1 MYEKITCIWLF
12 VLILCTTRSGTFPE
26 RYKAQEKIG
35 NETVNLEVEMSNKVF
50 YIIGGL
56 LLVGAIIVAAGLGVW
71 AYKLNNDLAQTQAEH
86 QALKADYEELESLH
100 RTTEKSFKVQSDAV
114 TTELENAQVQIKR
127 LENDL
132 EAAQKENE
140 LLRGKIAVI
149 KSKVEVLDAF
159 WFSSDASFR
168 RKIDSMD
175 DEQLQDLY
183 EAFTEED
190 SWESYLE
197 LMTYM
202 IESIT
207 EISGVSW
214 DANSF
219 KYTLVG
225 GQVV

>member
-1 MYEKITCIWLF
+1 
-12 VLILCTTRSGTFPE
+12 
-26 RYKAQEKIG
+26 
-35 NETVNLEVEMSNKVF
+35 MSNKVF

-56 LLVGAIIVAAGLGVW
+56 LLVGTLIVAAGLGVW
-71 AYKLNNDLAQTQAEH
+71 AFKLNNDLAQTQAEH
-86 QALKADYEELESLH
+86 QTLKADYEELESSH
-100 RTTEKSFKVQSDAV
+100 QKAEKSFKVQSDTVA
-114 TTELENAQVQIKR
+114 TELENAQVQIKR

-132 EAAQKENE
+132 EAARKENE
-140 LLRGKIAVI
+140 ALKGKIAVI

-159 WFSSDASFR
+159 WFSSDAFFQ

-183 EAFTEED
+183 EAFMEED

-207 EISGVSW
+207 EISGVGW
-214 DANSF
+214 EANSF
-219 KYTLVG
+219 KHTLAV